1 MLQRFLDPA
10 TLASIASLK
19 RLVNH
24 FQDPR
29 GALVTS
35 APSARQPDEGSK
47 AGTSHESLKTPRLRA
62 SAVSFVPLRPRRRR
76 PQRLAHL
83 LCQCGRGE
91 GLLNERRAGVQ
102 YPTSTHLIV
111 CVARHVEHF
120 HQRTI

>member
-29 GALVTS
+29 RAPVTS

-47 AGTSHESLKTPRLRA
+47 AGTTYESLKTPRLGA
-62 SAVSFVPLRPRRRR
+62 SALNVEFAHDPITRCSEAPPRAPVTSASSARQ
-76 PQRLAHL
+76 P
-83 LCQCGRGE
+83 GE
-91 GLLNERRAGVQ
+91 GSNAGTTNESLKTPRLGA
-102 YPTSTHLIV
+102 S
-111 CVARHVEHF
+111 A
-120 HQRTI
+120 